1 MGKRTKTMIQRSR
14 HRGAEDGTHEDKYA
28 AKRER
33 DQQIREA
40 AQAKRFVSDE
50 QKVNER
56 RNALRNESEEV
67 LASLPGGTVA
77 ERLESARLGLFHNQ
91 DSVQSSLTPRK
102 AK

>member
-1 MGKRTKTMIQRSR
+1 MGKRTKAMIQKSR

-33 DQQIREA
+33 DLQIREA
-40 AQAKRFVSDE
+40 AQAKRFVSNE
-50 QKVNER
+50 QKVDER
-56 RNALRNESEEV
+56 REALRNESEEV

-91 DSVQSSLTPRK
+91 DSIQSSLAPRE